1 MQPGDGKND
10 HSSNLFSISTFLEI
24 QDTINNRCNVCRVD
38 TKSGHLPYKI
48 GVIDHLKQSKKLCIL
63 SRWVLLDLIWQRLDR
78 RESQVCN
85 LDETKQSFVSLNLTD
100 IVCPESW
107 LLLLTSS
114 DSLYVSQN
122 YLTSIQ
128 SVIKITKEF
137 QSIMFMDLTFSKSI
151 KIEIVLALNVNH
163 LSSVQRTKHK
173 NLLIEDF
180 KNPLNLFIKS

>member
-1 MQPGDGKND
+1 M
-10 HSSNLFSISTFLEI
+10 
-24 QDTINNRCNVCRVD
+24 D

-128 SVIKITKEF
+128 SVIKITKRVP
-137 QSIMFMDLTFSKSI
+137 IN
-151 KIEIVLALNVNH
+151 NVYGFDIFKKYKNRNSSGTK
-163 LSSVQRTKHK
+163 SSVICSKNK
-173 NLLIEDF
+173 NLKEDLFSRILLIY
-180 KNPLNLFIKS
+180 L

>member
-10 HSSNLFSISTFLEI
+10 HSSNLFSISRFLEI

-48 GVIDHLKQSKKLCIL
+48 CVIDHLKRSKKLCIL

-107 LLLLTSS
+107 LLLLASS

-128 SVIKITKEF
+128 SVIKITKRVPINKVYGF
-137 QSIMFMDLTFSKSI
+137 DIFKKYKNRNSSDTK
-151 KIEIVLALNVNH
+151 
-163 LSSVQRTKHK
+163 SSVICSK
-173 NLLIEDF
+173 NKTQKLIDRGF
-180 KNPLNLFIKS
+180 